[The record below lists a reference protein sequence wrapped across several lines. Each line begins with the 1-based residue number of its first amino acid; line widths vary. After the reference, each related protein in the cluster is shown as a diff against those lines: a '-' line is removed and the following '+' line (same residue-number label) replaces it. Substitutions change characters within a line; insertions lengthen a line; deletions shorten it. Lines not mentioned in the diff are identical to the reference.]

1 MKKIEENFTTEKEV
15 VSKNKDGTTTKTKTT
30 VPMEQQVD
38 IAFIQHNAVSKEVLD
53 YQRQLEKIKD

>member
-1 MKKIEENFTTEKEV
+1 M
-15 VSKNKDGTTTKTKTT
+15 SKNKDGTTTKTKTT